1 MSRISR
7 YNFDREKYQSVIQGE
22 SIEESNEV
30 LIVKHENEINEII
43 RKCNSN
49 EKTWKDIK
57 FLYKIIELIGII
69 LLITLSLATLILSIL
84 FFRKYQLVFRY
95 LNQNNFLS
103 FSLFAKVHWFY
114 LASESVATFIDLIRV
129 FVTIKIF
136 RIFTQEK
143 RDRKIIENRSKRTDD
158 YLLIYSENSITIKTI
173 NNLKC
178 RVDLKTSLKK
188 ILKLLMKIEFFINLY
203 YCLFL
208 ILPKILVGSY
218 IQINLMQHFNQ
229 ANLTLARDAVNK
241 ICFANKNVQ
250 DLFLSFNLR
259 TLFMLKILAVV
270 QKM

>member
-7 YNFDREKYQSVIQGE
+7 YNFDREKYQSVIQE
-22 SIEESNEV
+22 DLIEEPNEQ

-43 RKCNSN
+43 KKCHSN
-49 EKTWKDIK
+49 EGLWKDIK
-57 FLYKIIELIGII
+57 YLYKTIEIIGIL
-69 LLITLSLATLILSIL
+69 LLISLSIVTLTFSIL

-95 LNQNNFLS
+95 LNQNDFIS
-103 FSLFAKVHWFY
+103 FFLFAKVHWFY
-114 LASESVATFIDLIRV
+114 LALESVATFIDFIRV
-129 FVTIKIF
+129 FVTIKVF

-143 RDRKIIENRSKRTDD
+143 KDRKIIEKRSKRSTDD

-218 IQINLMQHFNQ
+218 VQINLMHHFKQ
-229 ANLTLARDAVNK
+229 ANLTEAREMVIK
-241 ICFANKNVQ
+241 
-250 DLFLSFNLR
+250 LFKYL
-259 TLFMLKILAVV
+259 I
-270 QKM
+270 